1 LRGFALT
8 PDRSAIRDRTCET
21 EAHSTAKAL
30 LISPR
35 ARAKMLPMRSIFSDR
50 LRAVV
55 SRAWPATHRRSRH
68 WAGGLVFGLAGCGGT
83 LAGKIDQAMSG
94 CIGHR
99 NSDFVG
105 GRGATSLERPLPE
118 ALSTLAD
125 GIAYLRSLRGL
136 ESIAKAAPDQVTLV
150 CALEI
155 ASHLDH
161 PEVAQLLTQYS
172 SHPDAAVAAS
182 AKRLLSSQK
191 PLR

>member
-1 LRGFALT
+1 MRGSLTRDASLMKMLRA
-8 PDRSAIRDRTCET
+8 S
-21 EAHSTAKAL
+21 AL
-30 LISPR
+30 LILVR
-35 ARAKMLPMRSIFSDR
+35 ARAKMKCMRTPFPNR
-50 LRAVV
+50 LRAGA
-55 SRAWPATHRRSRH
+55 SRARPATHRRSRH
-68 WAGGLVFGLAGCGGT
+68 WAGVLIFGLAGCGGT

-94 CIGHR
+94 CIGYR
-99 NSDFVG
+99 NADFVG
-105 GRGATSLERPLPE
+105 GRGATSLNRPLPE

-125 GIAYLRSLRGL
+125 RIAYLRSVRGL

-182 AKRLLSSQK
+182 AKRLLSTQK

>member
-1 LRGFALT
+1 MKTLRA
-8 PDRSAIRDRTCET
+8 
-21 EAHSTAKAL
+21 STL

-35 ARAKMLPMRSIFSDR
+35 ARAKMQFMRYSFYNR
-50 LRAVV
+50 LRAVA
-55 SRAWPATHRRSRH
+55 SRTWPATHRCSRL
-68 WAGGLVFGLAGCGGT
+68 WAGVLVFGLAGCGGT

-94 CIGHR
+94 CISHR
-99 NSDFVG
+99 NADFVG
-105 GRGATSLERPLPE
+105 GRGATSLDRPLPN

-125 GIAYLRSLRGL
+125 RIAYIRSLRGL

-182 AKRLLSSQK
+182 AKRLLSTQK

>member
-1 LRGFALT
+1 MKTLRA
-8 PDRSAIRDRTCET
+8 
-21 EAHSTAKAL
+21 STL

-35 ARAKMLPMRSIFSDR
+35 ARAKMQFMRYSFYNR
-50 LRAVV
+50 LRAVA
-55 SRAWPATHRRSRH
+55 SRAWPATHRRSCL

-83 LAGKIDQAMSG
+83 LAGKIDQAMGG
-94 CIGHR
+94 CIGYR
-99 NSDFVG
+99 NADFVG
-105 GRGATSLERPLPE
+105 GRGATTLDRPLPE

-125 GIAYLRSLRGL
+125 RIAYIRSLRGL

-172 SHPDAAVAAS
+172 AHPDAAVAAS
-182 AKRLLSSQK
+182 AQRLLSTQK